1 MNIHHELGT
10 VSVIIPT
17 LNRCFL
23 LQRAIQSVLNQS
35 YNPNEIIVID
45 NGSSDDTKKTIQT
58 LYPNIRY
65 LTEDKIGVSAARNKG
80 IINARSEWIAFLDS
94 DDVWKPEKLEK
105 QLILNYEFKNK
116 YRFIH
121 TNEIWFRNGVFLN
134 QKKNHEKSGGNL
146 FNKCLKLCCIS
157 PSSSLIKKKIF
168 DEYGLFDE
176 DLKVCEDYDMW
187 LRLTSKENVGYVS
200 QPLVVKYGGHS
211 DQLSQKYWG
220 MDRFRIQ
227 SIEKNIK
234 NNCFSKDQNK
244 LAYEMLIKKLKIVIT
259 GANKR
264 SNNAIFD
271 TYSNKLSSWLS
282 VSDSFVYG

>member
-134 QKKNHEKSGGNL
+134 QMKKHEKSGGNL

-168 DEYGLFDE
+168 DEHGFFDE

-234 NNCFSKDQNK
+234 NNCFSEDQNK

>member
-134 QKKNHEKSGGNL
+134 QMKKHEKSGGNL

-234 NNCFSKDQNK
+234 NNCFSEDQNK

-271 TYSNKLSSWLS
+271 IYSNKLSSWLS

>member
-105 QLILNYEFKNK
+105 QLILNYEFKN
-116 YRFIH
+116 
-121 TNEIWFRNGVFLN
+121 
-134 QKKNHEKSGGNL
+134 
-146 FNKCLKLCCIS
+146 KLCCIS

-271 TYSNKLSSWLS
+271 IYSNKLSSWLS

>member
-168 DEYGLFDE
+168 DEHGFFDE

-234 NNCFSKDQNK
+234 NNCFSEDQNK

-271 TYSNKLSSWLS
+271 IYSNKLSSWLS

>member
-1 MNIHHELGT
+1 MTFYNELGT
-10 VSVIIPT
+10 ISVIIPT

-35 YNPNEIIVID
+35 YKPNEIIVID

-105 QLILNYEFKNK
+105 QLILNFEFKNK

-134 QKKNHEKSGGNL
+134 QMKKHEKSGGNL

-234 NNCFSKDQNK
+234 NKCFSKDQNK
-244 LAYEMLIKKLKIVIT
+244 LAYEMLIKKLKIVIK

-264 SNNAIFD
+264 SNSEIFD
-271 TYSNKLSSWLS
+271 IYSNKLSSWLS
-282 VSDSFVYG
+282 VSDSFLHV

>member
-134 QKKNHEKSGGNL
+134 QMKKHEKSGGNL

-168 DEYGLFDE
+168 DEHGFFDE

-234 NNCFSKDQNK
+234 NNCFSEDQNK

-271 TYSNKLSSWLS
+271 IYSNKLSSWLS

>member
-105 QLILNYEFKNK
+105 QLI
-116 YRFIH
+116 
-121 TNEIWFRNGVFLN
+121 
-134 QKKNHEKSGGNL
+134 
-146 FNKCLKLCCIS
+146 
-157 PSSSLIKKKIF
+157 
-168 DEYGLFDE
+168 
-176 DLKVCEDYDMW
+176 
-187 LRLTSKENVGYVS
+187 
-200 QPLVVKYGGHS
+200 
-211 DQLSQKYWG
+211 
-220 MDRFRIQ
+220 
-227 SIEKNIK
+227 
-234 NNCFSKDQNK
+234 
-244 LAYEMLIKKLKIVIT
+244 
-259 GANKR
+259 
-264 SNNAIFD
+264 
-271 TYSNKLSSWLS
+271 
-282 VSDSFVYG
+282 

>member
-187 LRLTSKENVGYVS
+187 LRICSRYPVLFINEALTN
-200 QPLVVKYGGHS
+200 KYGGHD
-211 DQLSQKYWG
+211 DQLSKKYWG
-220 MDRFRIQ
+220 IDRFRIIALEKI
-227 SIEKNIK
+227 IESNNLDPIQTKVTINELLKKIDVFLKGSEKYDKNEYHERFKMIK
-234 NNCFSKDQNK
+234 NKY
-244 LAYEMLIKKLKIVIT
+244 A
-259 GANKR
+259 
-264 SNNAIFD
+264 
-271 TYSNKLSSWLS
+271 
-282 VSDSFVYG
+282 